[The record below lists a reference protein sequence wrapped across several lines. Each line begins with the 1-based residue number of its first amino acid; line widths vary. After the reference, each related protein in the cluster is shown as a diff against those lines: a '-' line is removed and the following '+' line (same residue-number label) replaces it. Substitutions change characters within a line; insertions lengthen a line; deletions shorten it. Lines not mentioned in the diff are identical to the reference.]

1 MGTNF
6 LSEAESMKRVAVMWL
21 SLARINTRDV
31 QFISIQ
37 MHFMLTMQ
45 AKLSTTPPLKS
56 DEYDLHLISFG
67 LIETVPF

>member
-21 SLARINTRDV
+21 SITRVNTRDV

-37 MHFMLTMQ
+37 MHFMLAMQ
-45 AKLSTTPPLKS
+45 DKLSTTPQLKT